1 MQAATLRVLEKRFA
15 PEDARLL
22 VEAIEEEI
30 KAAKLV
36 TADIL
41 KSNLM
46 ATESN
51 LKCQLAETTAELVR
65 WVFMAI
71 IGQTTLLTGIMY
83 FLPRGG
89 K

>member
-1 MQAATLRVLEKRFA
+1 MRILEKRFA

-22 VEAIEEEI
+22 AEAIEEEI
-30 KAAKLV
+30 KASKLV
-36 TADIL
+36 TEDVL
-41 KSNLM
+41 KLHLS
-46 ATESN
+46 
-51 LKCQLAETTAELVR
+51 ETKAELVR

-83 FLPRGG
+83 FLLKGA